1 MISDRISDDIH
12 MYLPKCKALTA
23 VLSQIGALQAVYC
36 VNPHVIQR
44 NHGDV
49 KLFPTVYLFFY
60 TVAFLRYP
68 SRRRVLSFGSD
79 CGSRD
84 QPSVVVIK
92 LELMTREP

>member
-1 MISDRISDDIH
+1 MISDHISDDIH

-49 KLFPTVYLFFY
+49 INDAKLFPTVYRMIFVLSHFY
-60 TVAFLRYP
+60 VIQVDVAF
-68 SRRRVLSFGSD
+68 
-79 CGSRD
+79 
-84 QPSVVVIK
+84 
-92 LELMTREP
+92 